1 MATDGNLQ
9 RRTGG
14 DSLIFIG
21 RQTQRGAHITGDTV
35 FQGTAPDWSDLN
47 AIVAALIN
55 QRFPFVRNTLDP
67 TSESTESESITG
79 NNAAV
84 PDIITKRSAGGEW
97 EFEVLPEDAIHLL
110 LGWFN
115 PSALPTNTAID
126 ARANAGEI
134 PDTAITV
141 GAVQGTGKDQTQT
154 IVIDNTGTTPP
165 IADTWPG
172 KLKIK
177 ADATST
183 LDGTGRVQIFGEQRR
198 SRSNNFN
205 ASVIENLLAVDADDL
220 KGTDG
225 VDTQK
230 FYRQINKIVLSG
242 FSTFEDTAKKPTL
255 AFQADTQKADLTL
268 NALNA
273 LFAGWTTQMVKA
285 STPYIGYD
293 VVPNSFRLTVS
304 STSMRL
310 VLTVIA
316 AYVQEGRVLL
326 KPLDI
331 AYKLP
336 KFDRPETGGTELAA
350 YEKTASGQTDQHLVL
365 TNYPVKNLNFYPAN
379 GTAVALGEPG
389 QTLAQLQTAVDAG
402 TATIVPITSIEING
416 THNYDE
422 PDGFTGDPVG
432 GEPITAEGETRTV
445 TVNATIVHETD
456 PHYSLDN
463 KTAFWQDRYFEGQEI
478 PIIVRNYNWEPDGRQ
493 NMIET
498 RFKKC
503 RLTEVPSL
511 PIEGQGQANR
521 TLAFGAY
528 PTDTGAPDDIEMRFY
543 SKGGFSE
550 SS

>member
-1 MATDGNLQ
+1 MGTE
-9 RRTGG
+9 RRTSG

-21 RQTQRGAHITGDTV
+21 RQTKRGAHITGDTV
-35 FQGTAPDWSDLN
+35 FQGIAPDWKDLTN
-47 AIVAALIN
+47 ITAALIN

-79 NNAAV
+79 NNAAL
-84 PDIITKRSAGGEW
+84 PDIITKRSAAGEW

-115 PSALPTNTAID
+115 PSALPTNTAIVSLGTD
-126 ARANAGEI
+126 GEI
-134 PDTAITV
+134 PTGKITVNSAIPSGTPTQQTITIDNGDETAI
-141 GAVQGTGKDQTQT
+141 AKK
-154 IVIDNTGTTPP
+154 
-165 IADTWPG
+165 WPG
-172 KLKIK
+172 TLKIK
-177 ADATST
+177 ADAASA
-183 LDGTGRVQIFGEQRR
+183 LAGTGKIQIFGEQRR

-205 ASVIENLLAVDADDL
+205 SSVIETLSNVDADDL
-220 KGTDG
+220 KGTTG
-225 VDTQK
+225 VDTKK
-230 FYRQINKIVLSG
+230 FYRKINKIVLSG
-242 FSTFEDTAKKPTL
+242 FTTFEDTTKKPTL
-255 AFQADTQKADLTL
+255 TFQADTKSADLTL

-273 LFAGWTTQMVKA
+273 LFAGWTTQMLKA
-285 STPYIGYD
+285 STPYIGFD
-293 VVPNSFRLTVS
+293 IVPNSFRLTVS
-304 STSMRL
+304 GTNMRL

-316 AYVQEGRVLL
+316 SYVQEGRVLL

-336 KFDRPETGGTELAA
+336 QWDRPHGGTELSD
-350 YEKTASGQTDQHLVL
+350 YEGETAQSGQKAVL
-365 TNYPVKNLNFYPAN
+365 ENYPVKNLNFYPAN

-432 GEPITAEGETRTV
+432 GEPITAEGESRTV

-456 PHYSLDN
+456 QHYSLDN

-493 NMIET
+493 NLIET

-503 RLTEVPSL
+503 RLTEVPNL

-528 PTDTGAPDDIEMRFY
+528 PTDTGAPDDIEMTFY
-543 SKGGFSE
+543 SKSGFAE
-550 SS
+550 G

>member
-1 MATDGNLQ
+1 MATQGPQ
-9 RRTGG
+9 RRTSG

-21 RQTQRGAHITGDTV
+21 RQPKRGTHITGDTV
-35 FQGTAPDWSDLN
+35 FQGAAPDWSDLTN
-47 AIVAALIN
+47 ITAALIN

-79 NNAAV
+79 NNAAL
-84 PDIITKRSAGGEW
+84 PDIITKRSGGGEW

-115 PSALPTNTAID
+115 PSVLPTNTVID

-177 ADATST
+177 ANSAST
-183 LDGTGRVQIFGEQRR
+183 LAGTGKIQVFGEQRR

-242 FSTFEDTAKKPTL
+242 FSTFEDTSKKPTL
-255 AFQADTQKADLTL
+255 TFQADTQNANLTL
-268 NALNA
+268 HTRNA

-285 STPYIGYD
+285 SSPYIGYD
-293 VVPNSFRLTVS
+293 IVPNSFRLTVS
-304 STSMRL
+304 GTSMRL

-316 AYVQEGRVLL
+316 SYVQEGRVLL

-336 KFDRPETGGTELAA
+336 EFDRPHGGTELSD
-350 YEKTASGQTDQHLVL
+350 YEGETAQGGQVKVL
-365 TNYPVKNLNFYPAN
+365 ANYPVKNLNFYPAN
-379 GTAVALGEPG
+379 GTAVALGAPG
-389 QTLAQLQTAVDAG
+389 QTLDQLQTAVAAG

-445 TVNATIVHETD
+445 TVTATIVHETD
-456 PHYSLDN
+456 QHYSLDN
-463 KTAFWQDRYFEGQEI
+463 TTAFWQDRYFEGQEI

-503 RLTEVPSL
+503 RLTEVPNL

-528 PTDTGAPDDIEMRFY
+528 PTDTGAPDAIEMRFY

-550 SS
+550 